1 MTPQV
6 LKARI
11 EDARTNQTARA
22 FVLGPVPPP
31 ALSKKATKRA
41 ARLERLE
48 RGVEFCFQSVRA
60 TAEAAEEAHNGDTEG
75 AEHDRERPQMRQF
88 TRELNA
94 LVHRQFR
101 ERTGGPGVPHRF
113 MRQDVS
119 AVPGYYNDDGNG
131 DGGDDDENDGE
142 EEDANVRSIG
152 PAVAPSG
159 FTIDTNPPGSAPEDL
174 IGSRVLFR
182 WAGGPLR
189 RSEYGWYISEVELI
203 ATDTKED
210 NDPGVTHQCL
220 FKNTE
225 TNSKLPFRFG
235 WRRKDAESLIPLG
248 LTLGTWGVEKKWVVL
263 LVACEEP
270 PSPPLPRAHEEQPH
284 SRRRLA

>member
-1 MTPQV
+1 M
-6 LKARI
+6 
-11 EDARTNQTARA
+11 
-22 FVLGPVPPP
+22 LGPVPPP

-48 RGVEFCFQSVRA
+48 CGVEFCLQSVRA

-189 RSEYGWYISEVELI
+189 RSEYGWYVSEVELI
-203 ATDTKED
+203 ATDTQKD

-225 TNSKLPFRFG
+225 TNSKPPFRFG

-248 LTLGTWGVEKKWVVL
+248 LTLGTWGVEKKWVV
-263 LVACEEP
+263 VACGLRGAAVTATAT
-270 PSPPLPRAHEEQPH
+270 SPRGATT
-284 SRRRLA
+284 LAEATGLGG